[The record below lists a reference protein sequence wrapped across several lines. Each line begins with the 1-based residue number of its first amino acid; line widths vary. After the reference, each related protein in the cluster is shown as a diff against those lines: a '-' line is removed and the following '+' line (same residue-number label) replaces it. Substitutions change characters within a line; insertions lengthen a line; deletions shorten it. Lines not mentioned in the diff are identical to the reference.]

1 MFEITPIDPEAYRRQ
16 TRRITL
22 LIAATFVVLALLLS
36 TLAVKLFGTVGG
48 DNFRWNLAGVLL
60 GLGLTI
66 ALVRFKLWSLPW
78 MAPAVY
84 GWQLKRNLMRI
95 TNVMHHVQS
104 GVAAADPVA
113 MQLLRFYHLGVT
125 QMHQLD
131 GNSSDLNQMR
141 EEVEQHRAAMQAQ
154 GLDVDQRRLDLA
166 WLMAVKQVGQ

>member
-1 MFEITPIDPEAYRRQ
+1 MFAIRPFDPEDYRRQ

-22 LIAATFVVLALLLS
+22 LIAACFVVLALALS
-36 TLAVKLFGTVGG
+36 TLAVQLFGTAGG
-48 DNFRWNLAGVLL
+48 DNFRWNLIGVLA

-84 GWQLKRNLMRI
+84 GWQLKRNLMRV

-104 GVAAADPVA
+104 GVAAGDPIA
-113 MQLLRFYHLGVT
+113 MQLQRFYHLGVT

-131 GNSSDLNQMR
+131 GNSSDLVQMR
-141 EEVEQHRAAMQAQ
+141 QEIEQHREAMLAQ
-154 GLDVDQRRLDLA
+154 GLDPDQQRLDPA
-166 WLMAVKQVGQ
+166 WLAAVKLNGV